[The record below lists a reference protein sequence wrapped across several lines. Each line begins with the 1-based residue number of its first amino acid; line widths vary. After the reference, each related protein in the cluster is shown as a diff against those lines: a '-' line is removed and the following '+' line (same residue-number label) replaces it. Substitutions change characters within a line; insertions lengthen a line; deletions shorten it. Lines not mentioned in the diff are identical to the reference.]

1 MRADNDPKNGNGP
14 NGPDEPLEELLA
26 SWSLALR
33 AKNRAVRTVRN
44 YCSAAELLDEFLPA
58 DRGIL
63 SAQRPDIERF
73 IADQLDRHSTSTAAT
88 RFRCVQQFY
97 RWATDEELLEVSP
110 MEGMT
115 PPKLDEKVIPVLTL
129 DEMRALV
136 TVCDGKTFEDRRDA
150 ALIRF
155 MLDTGSRLGEVHG
168 LTITDIEAKEQTAL
182 VTGKGDRQR
191 RVYFSATTAVALDR
205 YMRERRRHPWGAN
218 PAVWIGPKGPLT
230 DSGISQVIK
239 RRGRLAGIDG
249 LHPHQLRH
257 TWAHLMKVGGMADEE
272 VMALGGW
279 RTGQMLAKYGSS
291 ARSERARDTYQRMAP
306 GDQL

>member
-1 MRADNDPKNGNGP
+1 M
-14 NGPDEPLEELLA
+14 ELLA

-33 AKNRAVRTVRN
+33 AKNRSVRTVRN
-44 YCSAAELLDEFLPA
+44 YCSAAELLDGFLPD
-58 DRGIL
+58 DRSL
-63 SAQRPDIERF
+63 LDAQRPDIERF

-97 RWATDEELLEVSP
+97 RWATGEGLLEVSP

-115 PPKLDEKVIPVLTL
+115 PPRLDEKVIPVLSL
-129 DEMRALV
+129 EEMRALV
-136 TVCDGKTFEDRRDA
+136 AACDGKTFDDRRDA

-155 MLDTGSRLGEVHG
+155 MLDTGARLGEVHG
-168 LTITDIEAKEQTAL
+168 MTTADITATEQTAM

-191 RVYFSATTAVALDR
+191 RVYYSAPTAVALDR
-205 YMRERRRHPWGAN
+205 YLRERRRHRWGAN

-230 DSGISQVIK
+230 DSGISQIIR
-239 RRGRLAGIDG
+239 RRGDVAGLDG

-291 ARSERARDTYQRMAP
+291 ARSERARETYQRMAP
-306 GDQL
+306 GDRL